1 MMIWFWDEDTFGLTE
16 EKKNNTV
23 RFFFFLFFL
32 PVHLHP
38 SNLSRPPWSCTRY
51 VFCYLTVTPILPLDF
66 FFFCSIFL
74 YNIHRRLSLICSLSP
89 LVLCVD
95 SLSRYTRSFH
105 FINIRNPNV
114 YTQHELSSFPP
125 LVLRHQ

>member
-66 FFFCSIFL
+66 FFFAPFFYTTSIVVFL
-74 YNIHRRLSLICSLSP
+74 SSAVSP
-89 LVLCVD
+89 LLCCA
-95 SLSRYTRSFH
+95 
-105 FINIRNPNV
+105 
-114 YTQHELSSFPP
+114 
-125 LVLRHQ
+125 